1 VVWLVQGRE
10 PLIAAVRPL
19 NNLGDWSTMFVRHL
33 QFSTLELIAATTV
46 IGLLMAS
53 AVIDGL
59 LSTIAIVVAALFFW
73 GCLIVAFIG
82 RGYERAF
89 ATGFCLSFGLYCG
102 ILLMLGAGEFDPAA
116 GQLPTSRV
124 ALPVFNA
131 IVKRQYTDATFG
143 TILPDYDPSVP
154 ETINGMPLV
163 RSVSTAESPTRMH
176 FMTIVHLFWAIA
188 MGYTGAK
195 FAIAWSRK
203 DNAKRA

>member
-1 VVWLVQGRE
+1 
-10 PLIAAVRPL
+10 
-19 NNLGDWSTMFVRHL
+19 
-33 QFSTLELIAATTV
+33 
-46 IGLLMAS
+46 MAS

-188 MGYTGAK
+188 MAIPEPSLQSPGVAK
-195 FAIAWSRK
+195 TTLNVRNRRDEQSVEPEPRAARFLRSSLVSRGPV
-203 DNAKRA
+203 NHVVREHQTSWN